1 MEIIAKIKNQL
12 EEIKKL
18 TTKEILNY
26 LKIFAFLLLIL
37 LILII
42 LFQIF
47 IGNAEKTI
55 GLISALGILISA
67 LLASYSVML
76 NIENTKQMKMEEVDS
91 NNNKNLTYLIFL
103 LNSTKKDLEYF
114 ISYLYQFIQS
124 KKENK
129 EFLQM
134 KKNYMFKMIESLK
147 STRKELLTKDI
158 IFLLN
163 DDIEKTI
170 LLKDIIDT
178 LEGLEVM
185 TNDIFNDE
193 NDDGTNLVEIL
204 EKECIKWLD
213 ELLNKIGKSK

>member
-42 LFQIF
+42 LFQIS

-76 NIENTKQMKMEEVDS
+76 NIENTNHNEEVKKESDKKAS
-91 NNNKNLTYLIFL
+91 ITFFIQNLIDLTSVFKKYENIDIGDEKMNTINTIYLIL
-103 LNSTKKDLEYF
+103 ERKLNN
-114 ISYLYQFIQS
+114 I
-124 KKENK
+124 ENK
-129 EFLQM
+129 DIQKILSDEESNLFIHIRLRLYESIGILNNYKQSILLDNPKTFNENIKFLIDNLS
-134 KKNYMFKMIESLK
+134 KLI
-147 STRKELLTKDI
+147 ELLSENHNIPMYKNIRCI
-158 IFLLN
+158 IYP
-163 DDIEKTI
+163 
-170 LLKDIIDT
+170 
-178 LEGLEVM
+178 
-185 TNDIFNDE
+185 
-193 NDDGTNLVEIL
+193 
-204 EKECIKWLD
+204 
-213 ELLNKIGKSK
+213 

>member
-42 LFQIF
+42 LFQIS

-76 NIENTKQMKMEEVDS
+76 NIENTNHNEEVKKESDKKAS
-91 NNNKNLTYLIFL
+91 ITFFIQNLIDLTSVFKKYENIDIGDEKMNTINTIYLIL
-103 LNSTKKDLEYF
+103 ERKLNN
-114 ISYLYQFIQS
+114 I
-124 KKENK
+124 ENK
-129 EFLQM
+129 DIQKILSDEESNLFIHIRLRLYESIGILNNYKQSILLDNPKTFNENIKFLIDNLS
-134 KKNYMFKMIESLK
+134 KLI
-147 STRKELLTKDI
+147 ELLS
-158 IFLLN
+158 
-163 DDIEKTI
+163 
-170 LLKDIIDT
+170 
-178 LEGLEVM
+178 
-185 TNDIFNDE
+185 E
-193 NDDGTNLVEIL
+193 NHNIPMY
-204 EKECIKWLD
+204 KNIR
-213 ELLNKIGKSK
+213 